1 MKSVFV
7 EASTVSKAI
16 ESAWKK
22 AEKPEEFFV
31 RVLQEHSNGFLGFG
45 AQKAK
50 IALFFKN
57 IPKADSLFPVVLKQK
72 EYSSFFENEKIKNPT
87 KLNVID
93 TELNKNI
100 SLGYEKK
107 KQHNPKH
114 KNKNSHQESA
124 KKEIKAAHIQ
134 SMPVQPQVLK
144 KQIVNPHSKP
154 IFNQPKALMNLSSS
168 DETDKDRARKET
180 IIKKEVTQVLKAV
193 QAQKAVELQVIKPLV
208 QAPAH
213 VEKEE
218 PKKVLL
224 GDERKSAPRIIQ
236 KLKRRPLNTEN
247 PGVSGITRANKSD
260 SKL

>member
-16 ESAWKK
+16 ELAWKK

-31 RVLQEHSNGFLGFG
+31 RILQEHSNGFLGFG

-87 KLNVID
+87 QLNVVD
-93 TELNKNI
+93 TDLNKNI
-100 SLGYEKK
+100 SLGFEKK

-114 KNKNSHQESA
+114 KNKNNHQETV
-124 KKEIKAAHIQ
+124 KKEIKATH
-134 SMPVQPQVLK
+134 VQAAPSKQQVLK
-144 KQIVNPHSKP
+144 KQIARPTQNSVLNR
-154 IFNQPKALMNLSSS
+154 PKVAPMNVSTSS
-168 DETDKDRARKET
+168 ELHKATV
-180 IIKKEVTQVLKAV
+180 KKEVTQVLKAV
-193 QAQKAVELQVIKPLV
+193 QAQKAVEPQASKPFV
-208 QAPAH
+208 QAPAP
-213 VEKEE
+213 VKKEE

-224 GDERKSAPRIIQ
+224 GDEKKPAPRIIQ

-247 PGVSGITRANKSD
+247 PGVSGITRSNKSD